1 MDHLTLTI
9 DGMSCGHC
17 LNAVRG
23 ALSKVPGVTIESVS
37 IGRATV
43 AFDPAAASAAQI
55 AAAVSAAGYK
65 AHAVPA

>member
-1 MDHLTLTI
+1 MQHLDLTI

-23 ALSKVPGVTIESVS
+23 ALGRVPGVAVESVS
-37 IGRATV
+37 IGRATL
-43 AFDPAAASAAQI
+43 AFDPAHTTPEQI
-55 AAAVSAAGYK
+55 AAAVTAAGYT